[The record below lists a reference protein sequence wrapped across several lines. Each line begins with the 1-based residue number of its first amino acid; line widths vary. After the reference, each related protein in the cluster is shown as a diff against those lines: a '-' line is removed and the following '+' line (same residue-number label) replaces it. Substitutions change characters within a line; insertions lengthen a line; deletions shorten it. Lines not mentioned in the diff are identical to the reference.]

1 MSKLLVGIV
10 MTVLILGCCIYA
22 VGGKVIPAIGVAGNS
37 VKTSIDQAF
46 Q

>member
-1 MSKLLVGIV
+1 LSKLLVTIV

-22 VGGKVIPAIGVAGNS
+22 IGTLVIPAIGGAGDA
-37 VKTSIDQAF
+37 VKTSIVQAF